1 MAVTLDTLKKSIGK
15 KKTKSMAFAWLADY
29 ECMAGEVDNA
39 LARVDAGLGMYPGD
53 IPGMLVRSKILF
65 QKGNF
70 EECIKECEKVLE
82 KEPFCLSAQKRMG
95 EAYEQLENIAERN
108 HCFRRV
114 HDMDPLDTFW
124 KEEYEATPEENA
136 GVAAGA
142 VAGAAVEAMGEADFA
157 MPDLGDM
164 SQPQTEENSEFTLDN
179 VGGEA
184 PAEAAAEPQAE
195 EKPAE
200 EDSLFSKSLDMD
212 IDAPA
217 EEAAPAKSASPFS
230 SFGEDED
237 PFAALA
243 SLGGDD
249 NSVEESAM
257 DSLQQSL
264 DTALSEA
271 SAEAADQE
279 IPAGEE
285 ISGNDVGS
293 AFADLFGEEDDLDS
307 FGETTSAA
315 APAAEP
321 AEPANASP
329 FAQFDLPT
337 HLDDEPEQQKENAA
351 DNVLDEE
358 PEDKPQSID
367 DAFGDIFGEDE
378 LPEELPSTKP
388 AAKAEPE
395 ETVDLNA
402 WSPEPA
408 SEGGLFEKSAA
419 SDMGLGEDK
428 LELEEP
434 VAEEKPEETLELP
447 EEDKTADKPQSLDSA
462 FADIFGE
469 DELPEELPPA
479 KPAEEAADLSMD
491 LAPENVE
498 EPELKPYA
506 GDLSLDDSALT
517 LDEPALEIPAEEKPA
532 EESPAE
538 EKPVEDFADVSLDLA
553 PENVEEPE
561 LKPYAGDV
569 ALDDSALTLDE
580 PALEMPTIEP
590 VEETPAEAATE
601 VAAAEEE
608 LTLDEPASEGGMF
621 EKSASTDMG
630 LGEDKLELEEPVAE
644 EPAVEETATIEP
656 VVEEPAV
663 AEAPVEAA
671 PVEEVPAEEA
681 PAQEANGA
689 LDGEGFGIDKAF
701 DALFA
706 EEDELPE
713 EHAEPASEDAGTDK
727 VITEEAAPEIAEEKP
742 ADETTASEKEELD
755 KEMGAAFSSLFADD
769 DDLVVDEA
777 KPAEA
782 VPTEEDTGAALEE
795 APLADAALEADLDKS
810 FSSLFGED
818 DALEEAPAEAS
829 TTDSAATAEAPAADA
844 ASNEAETAIPEL
856 TGNST
861 DLESLESEFSGAFK
875 QLFNTDDDSLDEST
889 VPSSN
894 KGVDFLMSGDSD
906 DEVTAGLVTDPTAP
920 LDKLPPDIDESLNT
934 QTLAEIYFEQGY
946 YDKALDIYKDLSS
959 KDPENEAIAKRLA
972 EVEKAYDAK
981 FGGGSNGRS

>member
-1 MAVTLDTLKKSIGK
+1 MAVTLDTLKKTVGK
-15 KKTKSMAFAWLADY
+15 KKVKSMAFAWLADY
-29 ECMAGEVDNA
+29 ENMAGDVDNA
-39 LARVDAGLGMYPGD
+39 LARVEAGLKTYPGD

-65 QKGNF
+65 QKGDF
-70 EECIKECEKVLE
+70 EECIKECERVLE

-95 EAYEQLENIAERN
+95 EAYEQLENTVERN

-124 KEEYEATPEENA
+124 KEEYEAEPEENVA
-136 GVAAGA
+136 VAAGA
-142 VAGAAVEAMGEADFA
+142 VAGAAADAMGDVDFA

-164 SQPQTEENSEFTLDN
+164 NQPQAEENAELALDT
-179 VGGEA
+179 VT
-184 PAEAAAEPQAE
+184 AEPAAEPQAE

-200 EDSLFSKSLDMD
+200 EDNLFSKSLDMD

-217 EEAAPAKSASPFS
+217 EETAPAKSASPFS
-230 SFGEDED
+230 SLGEDED

-243 SLGGDD
+243 SLGGED

-264 DTALSEA
+264 DSAI
-271 SAEAADQE
+271 AEAGNETVDQE

-307 FGETTSAA
+307 FGETTSTS
-315 APAAEP
+315 APAAETK
-321 AEPANASP
+321 EPANASP
-329 FAQFDLPT
+329 FAQFDLPSS
-337 HLDDEPEQQKENAA
+337 LDDEPEQPKENVA
-351 DNVLDEE
+351 DNTLDEVT
-358 PEDKPQSID
+358 EDKPQSID

-388 AAKAEPE
+388 AAQAEPE
-395 ETVDLNA
+395 QTVDLNA

-419 SDMGLGEDK
+419 SDMGFDLAEDK
-428 LELEEP
+428 P
-434 VAEEKPEETLELP
+434 ADKP
-447 EEDKTADKPQSLDSA
+447 ADKPQSLDSA

-469 DELPEELPPA
+469 DELPEELPPS
-479 KPAEEAADLSMD
+479 KPA
-491 LAPENVE
+491 E
-498 EPELKPYA
+498 EPELKPFEES
-506 GDLSLDDSALT
+506 LSLDDSALT
-517 LDEPALEIPAEEKPA
+517 LDEPALETPAAEPA
-532 EESPAE
+532 L
-538 EKPVEDFADVSLDLA
+538 DVPDELSMELP
-553 PENVEEPE
+553 PENAKEPE
-561 LKPYAGDV
+561 LKPFEEGLS
-569 ALDDSALTLDE
+569 LDDSALTLDE
-580 PALEMPTIEP
+580 PALE
-590 VEETPAEAATE
+590 TPAETSTE
-601 VAAAEEE
+601 LSADEMDIANWTPGGTPAEETE
-608 LTLDEPASEGGMF
+608 NVDLEVTQPAVEEPAAVEPAD
-621 EKSASTDMG
+621 EKLTI
-630 LGEDKLELEEPVAE
+630 E
-644 EPAVEETATIEP
+644 EPAVEETAAEETPAEETVAEETVAEPAVEDVPVEPAVEEPATVEPADEELTIEEP
-656 VVEEPAV
+656 AVEETAAEEPAV
-663 AEAPVEAA
+663 AETPVEAA
-671 PVEEVPAEEA
+671 PAEET
-681 PAQEANGA
+681 NGA

-713 EHAEPASEDAGTDK
+713 EHATPAAETADADK
-727 VITEEAAPEIAEEKP
+727 VTAEDAAPEISEDKPEEGMS
-742 ADETTASEKEELD
+742 ASEKEELD
-755 KEMGAAFSSLFADD
+755 KEMGDAFSSLFADD
-769 DDLVVDEA
+769 DDLAVDET
-777 KPAEA
+777 KSAETA
-782 VPTEEDTGAALEE
+782 PTEEDTGAALEE

-818 DALEEAPAEAS
+818 DALEETP
-829 TTDSAATAEAPAADA
+829 AEAPAADA
-844 ASNEAETAIPEL
+844 ASAATEAPAETDAAIPEL
-856 TGNST
+856 TSNST

-875 QLFNTDDDSLDEST
+875 QLFNTDDDSLDETT
-889 VPSSN
+889 VPPSN

-981 FGGGSNGRS
+981 FGGGANGRS